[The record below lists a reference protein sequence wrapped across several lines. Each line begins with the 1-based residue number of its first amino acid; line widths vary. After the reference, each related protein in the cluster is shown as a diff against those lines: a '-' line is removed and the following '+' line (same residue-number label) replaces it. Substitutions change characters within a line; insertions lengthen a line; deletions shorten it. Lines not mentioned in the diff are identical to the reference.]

1 MQPDSH
7 NHSFLPFKQTKT
19 AAEIYFTDL
28 ETILF
33 VPIKGLQRVTK
44 YLHRSLIYSL
54 IRLVDQTTANVLTTY
69 EQIFLQGFC
78 KTRSKIQP
86 Y

>member
-1 MQPDSH
+1 MQPDLH
-7 NHSFLPFKQTKT
+7 NHSVLPFKQTKT

-33 VPIKGLQRVTK
+33 VPIK
-44 YLHRSLIYSL
+44 YLYRSLIYSL